1 MKSNSE
7 NIFELITALVDN
19 ELDSEN
25 YQNLKKKIENNEK
38 LIKEYII
45 QSQIKNLLKKRF
57 ATHKSPDYLQKSIL
71 NKIKIE
77 NNISN

>member
-19 ELDSEN
+19 ELDSKN
-25 YQNLKKKIENNEK
+25 YQNLKEKIENDE
-38 LIKEYII
+38 LLSKEYII

-57 ATHKSPDYLQKSIL
+57 ASHKSPDYLQKSIL

>member
-25 YQNLKKKIENNEK
+25 CQNLQEKIKCDE
-38 LIKEYII
+38 LLSKEYII

-57 ATHKSPDYLQKSIL
+57 ASHKSPDYLLKNIL
-71 NKIKIE
+71 NQIKIE